1 MLGVALGTTAGAG
14 LIVRGYAQSAT
25 YYTGATGAILYLS
38 TTGGEISS
46 SAPGGAS
53 DIVRIV
59 GYQIDGVNKII
70 YFNPSN
76 DWVEI

>member
-1 MLGVALGTTAGAG
+1 VTIHSITAELPSVLVLADLTSIREILNTPATIDSSPG
-14 LIVRGYAQSAT
+14 LS
-25 YYTGATGAILYLS
+25 
-38 TTGGEISS
+38 GEITST
-46 SAPGGAS
+46 APAGAS

-59 GYQIDGVNKII
+59 GYQIDGAADII